1 MGVPPPDYNA
11 LPVVP
16 SALDRVRSEDLLLP
30 YPSNLR
36 SQDGTMPWLGNVGA
50 LRSQGM
56 LAATHSYA
64 DGASPKAGA
73 GGAPSKLASGG
84 TSPQAQ
90 SLGILRGLVC
100 VSLSKRVPLLVS
112 TQSRHPLPCW
122 Y

>member
-1 MGVPPPDYNA
+1 MGAPPPDYSA

-56 LAATHSYA
+56 LAAAHSYA

-73 GGAPSKLASGG
+73 NGAPSKLASGG
-84 TSPQAQ
+84 TSPQ
-90 SLGILRGLVC
+90 V
-100 VSLSKRVPLLVS
+100 
-112 TQSRHPLPCW
+112 
-122 Y
+122 